1 MPSRIDDLLSRI
13 AHLEREL
20 ETEVS
25 RARDRWRYQ
34 IEAGRVRFECGRA
47 ALTSHMMQMKST
59 AELAAY
65 AVRHGLSD

>member
-1 MPSRIDDLLSRI
+1 MPSRIDDLLSRF

-20 ETEVS
+20 ETEGS

-34 IEAGRVRFECGRA
+34 I
-47 ALTSHMMQMKST
+47 
-59 AELAAY
+59 ELAAY